1 MADYRHSLLR
11 EGIAVGV
18 IGAAAVAL
26 WFLFLDVVVQG
37 RPFFTPNLLG
47 QLILQRGAGD
57 LGTISPGIIVAY
69 SALHFGM
76 FALFGIVV
84 TELVHLAV
92 QHHIWRFALVVVL
105 MVFEVFFVGFS
116 FMLFT
121 GTDGVFH
128 WWAVLLGNTLALAA
142 MGIYL
147 FRTHPDLGRM
157 LATETLGGE

>member
-1 MADYRHSLLR
+1 MAKYRHSTIR
-11 EGIAVGV
+11 EGVAA
-18 IGAAAVAL
+18 GAMGGAAVAL
-26 WFLFLDVVVQG
+26 WFLLLDVVIQG
-37 RPFFTPNLLG
+37 RPFFTPNMLG
-47 QLILQRGAGD
+47 QLVFQRGAGD
-57 LGTISPGIIVAY
+57 IGALSPGLIGAY

-92 QHHIWRFALVVVL
+92 QYHIWRFALLVVL

-142 MGIYL
+142 MGTYL
-147 FRTHPDLGRM
+147 FRTHPDLGHM